1 MSISFPRTDILT
13 PFLFA
18 SQSLR
23 LSSRQEFSRMA
34 SGITIGKDLGSALWF
49 ADYTTVALPN
59 DDALTLEAKLNSL
72 DGVIGT
78 FEAGDIRRPY
88 PKAHEDGVFGD
99 TGIIHSVNANNKALS
114 LSGLDAGMALSVG
127 DYLSFDYGGA
137 RALHQV
143 VEGVVASGAG
153 LTSEFEVRPH
163 IRSGWSLSAAVK
175 LKLPK
180 GVFILIPDS
189 VASATASPMDSII
202 SFKAVQYL
210 A

>member
-23 LSSRQEFSRMA
+23 LSSRQEFSRLA
-34 SGITIGKDLGSALWF
+34 SGITIGKDLGPALWL

-72 DGVIGT
+72 DGLIGT

-88 PKAHEDGVFGD
+88 PKSHPDGVFGD
-99 TGIIHSVNANNKALS
+99 TGVLHSVNANNKAIS
-114 LSGLDAGMALSVG
+114 IGSLDAGMVLSVG
-127 DYLSFDYGGA
+127 DYLSFDYAGA

-143 VEGVVASGAG
+143 VEAVVASGAG

-163 IRSGWSLSAAVK
+163 LRAGWTVGAAIK
-175 LKLPK
+175 LKQPK
-180 GVFILIPDS
+180 GVFTLLPDS
-189 VASATASPMDSII
+189 ISSATVGPMDSTI

>member
-23 LSSRQEFSRMA
+23 LVARQEYSRLA
-34 SGITIGKDLGSALWF
+34 SGVTIGKDLGSALWL

-72 DGVIGT
+72 DGVINA

-88 PKAHEDGVFGD
+88 PKSHPDGVFGD
-99 TGIIHSVNANNKALS
+99 TGALQSVNANSKAIRI
-114 LSGLDAGMALSVG
+114 SGLDAGTVLSVG
-127 DYLSFDYGGA
+127 DYLSFTYGGS

-143 VEGVVASGAG
+143 VEAVTADAAG
-153 LTSEFEVRPH
+153 LTAEFEVRPH
-163 IRSGWSLSAAVK
+163 VRSGWSAGAAIT
-175 LKLPK
+175 LKQPK
-180 GVFILIPDS
+180 GLFTLLPDS
-189 VASATASPMDSII
+189 VATATVGPMDSTV
-202 SFKAVQYL
+202 SFKAVQFL
-210 A
+210 

>member
-23 LSSRQEFSRMA
+23 LASRQEFSRMA
-34 SGITIGKDLGSALWF
+34 SGITIGKDFGPALWL
-49 ADYTTVALPN
+49 ADYTTVAMPN

-78 FEAGDIRRPY
+78 FEAGDVRRPY
-88 PKAHEDGVFGD
+88 PKARPDGVFGD
-99 TGIIHSVNANNKALS
+99 TGAIASVNANTKAMA
-114 LSGLDAGMALSVG
+114 LSGLDPGMALSVG

-137 RALHQV
+137 RALHQI
-143 VEGVVASGAG
+143 VEAVTADGTGA
-153 LTSEFEVRPH
+153 TTQFEVRPH
-163 IRSGWSLSAAVK
+163 IRPGWTVGTAVK

-180 GVFILIPDS
+180 GVFVLVPDS
-189 VASATASPMDSII
+189 VASQTAGPMDSTI